1 MVVPKIVG
9 LEASTPRPPTIF
21 FLSPA
26 RTDGP
31 RTLML
36 VRPQA
41 TFELAMQLRTPKGA
55 AIADVF
61 SFLSGL
67 YFRGKIAYSR
77 AFGSHAYVI
86 TSNRGLMPIDER
98 ATADDLVAMRQ
109 VPIDID
115 EPRYRGPIERDLRR
129 ILRAKNCDADCR
141 FVLLGSI
148 ATKKYVDVFL
158 PMLGDRLQFPSEFV
172 GRGDMS
178 RGGLMLR
185 CARDKRELD
194 YIPIAGATRHGSR
207 PPKLAK
213 LPRTR

>member
-1 MVVPKIVG
+1 
-9 LEASTPRPPTIF
+9 
-21 FLSPA
+21 
-26 RTDGP
+26 
-31 RTLML
+31 ML

-41 TFELAMQLRTPKGA
+41 SFELAMQLRTPMGA
-55 AIADVF
+55 SIADVF

-77 AFGSHAYVI
+77 AFSTHAYVI
-86 TSNRGLMPIDER
+86 TSNRGLMPIDQHL
-98 ATADDLVAMRQ
+98 TADDLIAMRQ

-115 EPRYRGPIERDLRR
+115 EPRYRKPIERDLRR
-129 ILRAKNCDADCR
+129 ILRTSHCDESCR

-148 ATKKYVDVFL
+148 ATKKYVEVVL
-158 PMLGDRLQFPSEFV
+158 PLLRERLLFPGDFV

-185 CARDKRELD
+185 AAREGKELS
-194 YIPIAGATRHGSR
+194 YMPIDGAIRHGTR
-207 PPKLAK
+207 PPKLARLAK

>member
-1 MVVPKIVG
+1 M
-9 LEASTPRPPTIF
+9 EATAPPTIF

-31 RTLML
+31 RTTML

-41 TFELAMQLRTPKGA
+41 RFELAMQLRTPKGA
-55 AIADVF
+55 PISEVF

-67 YFRGKIAYSR
+67 YFRGKIAYAR
-77 AFGSHAYVI
+77 AFGAAPQRAIASAYVI
-86 TSNRGLMPIDER
+86 TSSRGLMPIDTHV
-98 ATADDLVAMRQ
+98 TADDLLAMRA
-109 VPIDID
+109 VPIDAD
-115 EPRYRGPIERDLRR
+115 EPRYRGAIETDLTR
-129 ILRAKNCDADCR
+129 ILRAKNCDERCR

-148 ATKKYVDVFL
+148 ATKKYVDVLL
-158 PMLGDRLQFPSEFV
+158 PMLGQRLQFPAEFV

-185 CARDKRELD
+185 AAREQRELT
-194 YIPIAGATRHGSR
+194 YIPIEGATRHGSR

-213 LPRTR
+213 IPRSR

>member
-1 MVVPKIVG
+1 
-9 LEASTPRPPTIF
+9 
-21 FLSPA
+21 
-26 RTDGP
+26 
-31 RTLML
+31 ML

-41 TFELAMQLRTPKGA
+41 SFELAMQLRTPKGA

-67 YFRGKIAYSR
+67 YFRGKIAYAREFGSR
-77 AFGSHAYVI
+77 AFVI
-86 TSNRGLMPIDER
+86 TSNRGLMPIDEHL
-98 ATADDLVAMRQ
+98 TGDDLIAMRQ

-115 EPRYRGPIERDLRR
+115 EPRYREPIVHDLRR
-129 ILRAKNCDADCR
+129 ILRAKNCDANCR

-148 ATKKYVDVFL
+148 ATKKYVDVFT
-158 PMLGDRLQFPSEFV
+158 PILGDRLLFPADFV

-185 CARDKRELD
+185 AVRDGHELS
-194 YIPIAGATRHGSR
+194 YIPIEGAVRHGTR

>member
-1 MVVPKIVG
+1 M
-9 LEASTPRPPTIF
+9 EATTRSRTIF

-26 RTDGP
+26 RTDGL
-31 RTLML
+31 RTTML

-41 TFELAMQLRTPKGA
+41 SFELAMQLRTPKGA

-67 YFRGKIAYSR
+67 YFRGKVAYAR
-77 AFGSHAYVI
+77 TFGEHAYVI
-86 TSNRGLMPIDER
+86 TSNRGLMPIDEHL
-98 ATADDLVAMRQ
+98 TADDLIAMRQ

-115 EPRYRGPIERDLRR
+115 EPRYRKPIERDLRR
-129 ILRAKNCDADCR
+129 ILRTKHCDESCR

-148 ATKKYVDVFL
+148 ATKKYVDVFVPL
-158 PMLGDRLQFPSEFV
+158 LGDRLLFPGDFV

-185 CARDKRELD
+185 AAREGHELS
-194 YIPIAGATRHGSR
+194 YIPVNGATRHGSR

-213 LPRTR
+213 VPRSR

>member
-1 MVVPKIVG
+1 M
-9 LEASTPRPPTIF
+9 EAKRRPTIF

-26 RTDGP
+26 RTTGP
-31 RTLML
+31 RATML
-36 VRPQA
+36 LRPQA

-55 AIADVF
+55 PIADVF

-77 AFGSHAYVI
+77 AFGAAPQRSIAAAYVI
-86 TSNRGLMPIDER
+86 TSSRGLIPIDTYV
-98 ATADDLVAMRQ
+98 TADDLIAMRD
-109 VPIDID
+109 VPIDAD
-115 EPRYRGPIERDLRR
+115 EPRYRSVIELDLSK
-129 ILRAKNCDADCR
+129 ILRAKNCDANCR

-148 ATKKYVDVFL
+148 ATKKYVDVLL
-158 PMLGDRLQFPSEFV
+158 PMLGERLHFPSEFI

-185 CARDKRELD
+185 AARESRELA
-194 YIPIAGATRHGSR
+194 YIPIKGAIRHGSR

-213 LPRTR
+213 LPRSR

>member
-1 MVVPKIVG
+1 M
-9 LEASTPRPPTIF
+9 EAIRPPTIF

-26 RTDGP
+26 RTDGL
-31 RTLML
+31 RTTML

-41 TFELAMQLRTPKGA
+41 SFELAMQLRTPKGA

-67 YFRGKIAYSR
+67 YFRGKIAYAR
-77 AFGSHAYVI
+77 TFGQHAYVI
-86 TSNRGLMPIDER
+86 TSNCGLMAIDEHV
-98 ATADDLVAMRQ
+98 TADDLIAMRQ

-115 EPRYRGPIERDLRR
+115 EPRYRKPIERDLRR
-129 ILRAKNCDADCR
+129 IRRTNHCDETCR

-158 PMLGDRLQFPSEFV
+158 PLLGDRLLFPGDFV

-185 CARDKRELD
+185 AAREERELS
-194 YIPIAGATRHGSR
+194 YIPINGAPRHGAR
-207 PPKLAK
+207 PPRLAK
-213 LPRTR
+213 LPRSR

>member
-1 MVVPKIVG
+1 
-9 LEASTPRPPTIF
+9 
-21 FLSPA
+21 
-26 RTDGP
+26 
-31 RTLML
+31 ML

-67 YFRGKIAYSR
+67 YFRGKVAYSR
-77 AFGSHAYVI
+77 AFGVRAFVI
-86 TSNRGLMPIDER
+86 TSNRGLMPIDEHL
-98 ATADDLVAMRQ
+98 TSGELIAMRQ

-115 EPRYRGPIERDLRR
+115 EPRYRQPIERDLSR
-129 ILRAKNCDADCR
+129 ILRSRSCDANCR

-158 PMLGDRLQFPSEFV
+158 PLLGDRLLFPGDFV

-185 CARDKRELD
+185 AARDGRELS
-194 YIPIAGATRHGSR
+194 YIPIHGATRHGAR

-213 LPRTR
+213 LPRNR